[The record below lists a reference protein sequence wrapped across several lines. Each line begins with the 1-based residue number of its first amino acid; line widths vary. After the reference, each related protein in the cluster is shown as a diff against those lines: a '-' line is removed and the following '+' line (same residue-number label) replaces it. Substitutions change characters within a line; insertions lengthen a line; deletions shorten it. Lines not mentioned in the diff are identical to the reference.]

1 MLIYNPDAKVVFP
14 RYGIQIPSLDS
25 RKTNT
30 VKALKEDSLLGPR
43 QSEWLIQ
50 SFPFCIE
57 QEDLERVHTKA
68 YLNRLFGEEQ
78 EKTLMDAYELVNESG
93 EYNRY
98 DPDSAEAPLSG
109 ILKDVMTIISGSY
122 AAIPLALKTGFTY
135 FLGGGMHHGHPDFGH
150 GFCLLNDIA
159 VALLKAK
166 SEGQFKTA
174 WIVDMDA
181 HRGDGTAEIMRT
193 QSDITAL
200 SIHMAKGWPLDSPE
214 YQEDGT
220 LNPSWIP
227 GDVDIP
233 IESGEEGLY
242 TKKLISALDT
252 LEQKGRPD
260 LIFVVAGVDPYEKDE
275 LPSSS
280 PIKMTKEQMLERDQS
295 VYDWITE
302 RDIPS
307 AWVAA
312 GGYGASSWEIH
323 TQFLKWVIKKRLQL
337 L

>member
-1 MLIYNPDAKVVFP
+1 MLIYDPEARIIFP

-30 VKALKEDSLLGPR
+30 VKALKEDSELSR
-43 QSEWLIQ
+43 CRNEWLIQ
-50 SFPFCIE
+50 SFPRCIE
-57 QEDLERVHTKA
+57 REDLERVHTEA

-78 EKTLMDAYELVNESG
+78 EKTLIEAYELLDETGN
-93 EYNRY
+93 YNRY
-98 DPDSAEAPLSG
+98 DPESAEAPLSG
-109 ILKDVMTIISGSY
+109 ILQDVMTIISGSY
-122 AAIPLALKTGFTY
+122 AAVPMALKTGFTY

-159 VALLKAK
+159 VALLKAR
-166 SEGQFKTA
+166 SEGLFNTA
-174 WIVDMDA
+174 WVVDVDA
-181 HRGDGTAEIMRT
+181 HRGDGTAEIMRDH
-193 QSDITAL
+193 SAITTL

-214 YQEDGT
+214 YRTDGT

-233 IESGEEGLY
+233 VEEGEEGLY
-242 TKKLISALDT
+242 TGKLIKALDQ

-275 LPSSS
+275 LPSTSS
-280 PIKMTKEQMLERDQS
+280 LRMTKEQMLERDQS
-295 VYDWITE
+295 LYNWMSE

-323 TQFLKWVIKKRLQL
+323 TQFLKWVLKKRLQL
-337 L
+337 N